1 MDKQKTSE
9 DFGVTIYRRF
19 SFGQEK
25 GGNSEEL
32 SEWRYH
38 LDRARGKKQ
47 GSCLNGDIIRT
58 GVLKKARGLSE
69 WRYHSDKPR

>member
-9 DFGVTIYRRF
+9 DFGVTIYRRV

-47 GSCLNGDIIRT
+47 GSCLNGSIIRT
-58 GVLKKARGLSE
+58 SQGEKSKGAV
-69 WRYHSDKPR
+69 